1 MARIERTIQYRCSDD
16 CEMSGCP
23 GHTGVLF
30 YQSVSDAYSFN
41 MGGRILHF
49 ERGEL
54 DAMLELLRSLNRAD
68 TPTPPEAP
76 GHGE

>member
-1 MARIERTIQYRCSDD
+1 MARVEREIRYKCSDD

-30 YQSVSDAYSFN
+30 YQSTSDAYSFN
-41 MGGRILHF
+41 MSGRIMHF

-54 DAMLELLRSLNRAD
+54 QAMLDLLKSLDRAD
-68 TPTPPEAP
+68 CIQVR
-76 GHGE
+76 